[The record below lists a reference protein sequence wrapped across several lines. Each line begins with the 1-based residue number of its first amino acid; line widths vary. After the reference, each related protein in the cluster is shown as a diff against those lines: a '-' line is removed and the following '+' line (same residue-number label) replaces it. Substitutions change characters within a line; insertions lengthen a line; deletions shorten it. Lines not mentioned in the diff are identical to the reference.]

1 MTSAAPTRADLLR
14 RFAETALAATGLPIE
29 PASADASFRSYWR
42 VTAPDRAYVVMDAP
56 PGKED
61 LAPWLDIGARL
72 RRAGLHT
79 PEVHAVDREHGFVL
93 MEDLG
98 TQPYLAELDPHSVD
112 ALHADALDA
121 LHRMQTA
128 VDTAGLPA
136 FDEAFVTSELEL
148 MPEWFLRRHLGYEID
163 CDDWDVI
170 EVAFRALIA
179 AVRSQP
185 QVFMHRDYHS
195 RNLMVVGDR
204 DSGFGIRDSQRYE
217 AERQARALPPLPL
230 AGEGRGEG
238 SRSEALHS
246 EFPHPPSAP
255 SPASGRREE
264 RQIARNLPN
273 PGIIDFQGAMIGPIA
288 YDLASLLRD
297 CYIAWDA
304 ERVAGWGEG
313 YRERLRHAHLIDS
326 HVDAARFRRWFDLAG
341 LQRHIK
347 VLGLFCRLNYR
358 DGKAHYLADL
368 PLVWHYVITVAERYA
383 ELAPLADLLK
393 RALGDRDIRVARGAP

>member
-1 MTSAAPTRADLLR
+1 MTPAPTRAALLR
-14 RFAETALAATGLPIE
+14 RFAESALSATALSIE

-42 VTAPDRAYVVMDAP
+42 VTAADGAFIVMDAP
-56 PGKED
+56 PDREN
-61 LAPWLDIGARL
+61 LAPWLDVGARL

-79 PEVHAVDREHGFVL
+79 PEVHAVDREQGFVL

-98 TQPYLAELDPHSVD
+98 NRLYLGELSDATVD
-112 ALHADALDA
+112 ALYADALDA

-136 FDEAFVTSELEL
+136 FDESFVTTELEI
-148 MPEWFLRRHLGYEID
+148 MPEWFLKRHLGYETG

-170 EVAFRALIA
+170 ELAFRTLIT
-179 AVRSQP
+179 AVRAQP
-185 QVFMHRDYHS
+185 QAFMHRDYHS
-195 RNLMVVGDR
+195 RNLLVVDR
-204 DSGFGIRDSQRYE
+204 
-217 AERQARALPPLPL
+217 ATPRAH
-230 AGEGRGEG
+230 G
-238 SRSEALHS
+238 ALV
-246 EFPHPPSAP
+246 
-255 SPASGRREE
+255 
-264 RQIARNLPN
+264 Q
-273 PGIIDFQGAMIGPIA
+273 PGIVDFQGAMIGPIA

-304 ERVAGWGEG
+304 ERVGGWVDA

-347 VLGLFCRLNYR
+347 VLGIFCRLNYR

-383 ELAPLADLLK
+383 EIAPLAELLK
-393 RALGDRDIRVARGAP
+393 RALGDRDIVAARAA

>member
-1 MTSAAPTRADLLR
+1 MNSAPTRADALR

-42 VTAPDRAYVVMDAP
+42 VSAPSGSFVVMDAP
-56 PGKED
+56 PGKES

-72 RRAGLHT
+72 HRAGLHT
-79 PEVHAVDREHGFVL
+79 PEVHAVDREQGFVL

-98 TQPYLAELDPHSVD
+98 TRLYLGELGEATVD
-112 ALHADALDA
+112 ALYADALDA

-136 FDEAFVTSELEL
+136 FDESFVTNELEI
-148 MPEWFLRRHLGYEID
+148 MPEWFLARHLGYEIG
-163 CDDWDVI
+163 CDEWDVI
-170 EVAFRALIA
+170 ELAFRTLIT

-185 QVFMHRDYHS
+185 QTFMHRDYHS
-195 RNLMVVGDR
+195 RNLLVVDGAAPL
-204 DSGFGIRDSQRYE
+204 GHG
-217 AERQARALPPLPL
+217 ALV
-230 AGEGRGEG
+230 
-238 SRSEALHS
+238 
-246 EFPHPPSAP
+246 
-255 SPASGRREE
+255 
-264 RQIARNLPN
+264 Q
-273 PGIIDFQGAMIGPIA
+273 PGIIDFQGAMTGPVA

-304 ERVAGWGEG
+304 ERVGGWVDA

-347 VLGLFCRLNYR
+347 VLGIFCRLNYR
-358 DGKAHYLADL
+358 DGKAHYLTDL

-383 ELAPLADLLK
+383 EIAPLAELLK
-393 RALGDRDIRVARGAP
+393 RALGERDIAAARAA

>member
-1 MTSAAPTRADLLR
+1 MISVPPRADALR
-14 RFAETALAATGLPIE
+14 RFAETALAAHGLSIA

-42 VTAPDRAYVVMDAP
+42 VTAPGGSFVVMDAP
-56 PGKED
+56 PDREN

-72 RRAGLHT
+72 HRAGLHA
-79 PEVHAVDREHGFVL
+79 PEVHAVDREQGFVL

-98 TQPYLAELDPHSVD
+98 TRLYLGELSDASVD
-112 ALHADALDA
+112 ALYADALDA
-121 LHRMQTA
+121 LHRMQTS
-128 VDTAGLPA
+128 VETAGLPA
-136 FDEAFVTSELEL
+136 FDETFVTTELEI
-148 MPEWFLRRHLGYEID
+148 MPEWFLKRHLGYEIG

-170 EVAFRALIA
+170 ELAFRTLIT

-185 QVFMHRDYHS
+185 QTFMHRDYHS
-195 RNLMVVGDR
+195 RNLLVV
-204 DSGFGIRDSQRYE
+204 DSG
-217 AERQARALPPLPL
+217 AK
-230 AGEGRGEG
+230 
-238 SRSEALHS
+238 
-246 EFPHPPSAP
+246 
-255 SPASGRREE
+255 
-264 RQIARNLPN
+264 
-273 PGIIDFQGAMIGPIA
+273 PGIVDFQGAMIGPVA

-304 ERVAGWGEG
+304 ERVGGWVDA

-347 VLGLFCRLNYR
+347 VLGIFCRLNYR

-383 ELAPLADLLK
+383 EIAPLADLMK
-393 RALGDRDIRVARGAP
+393 RTLGDRDIAAARTA